1 MAEYVQAKGG
11 QVRTGV
17 RLQRIELDSS
27 SHVAGFRLSDGSLET
42 ADLYVSAMPGAAA
55 QVNRRSVPCGS
66 NNT

>member
-11 QVRTGV
+11 RVRTGV

-27 SHVAGFRLSDGSLET
+27 SRVAGFRLSDGSLET

-55 QVNRRSVPCGS
+55 HLHKSF
-66 NNT
+66 